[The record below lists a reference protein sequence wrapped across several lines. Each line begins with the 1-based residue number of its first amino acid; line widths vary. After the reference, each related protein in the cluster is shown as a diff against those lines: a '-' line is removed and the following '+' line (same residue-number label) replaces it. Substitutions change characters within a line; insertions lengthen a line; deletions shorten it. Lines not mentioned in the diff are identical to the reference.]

1 LIEQAGIIQPD
12 LVVWKVSGTDF
23 LVLLKELINTCPVLQ
38 ILIIV
43 ENPGDYDILAIINS
57 GVRGLLPMRLL
68 PRQIVKAAELIV
80 GAGIMCLPRPGP
92 ENLKSP
98 QQGSEFLGA
107 SLLTHREREVIQHL
121 SQGYSNSEIAKNLG
135 LSESTVKSHLR
146 NAFKK
151 LKVRNRTEALALLYR
166 QEKDRQ
172 RIDS

>member
-1 LIEQAGIIQPD
+1 
-12 LVVWKVSGTDF
+12 
-23 LVLLKELINTCPVLQ
+23 
-38 ILIIV
+38 
-43 ENPGDYDILAIINS
+43 
-57 GVRGLLPMRLL
+57 
-68 PRQIVKAAELIV
+68 
-80 GAGIMCLPRPGP
+80 
-92 ENLKSP
+92 
-98 QQGSEFLGA
+98 
-107 SLLTHREREVIQHL
+107 VIQHL